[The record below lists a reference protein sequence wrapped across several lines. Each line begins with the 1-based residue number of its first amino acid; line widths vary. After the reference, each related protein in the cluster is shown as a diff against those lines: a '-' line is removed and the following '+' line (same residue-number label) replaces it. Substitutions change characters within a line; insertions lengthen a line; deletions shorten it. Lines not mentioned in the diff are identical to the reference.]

1 MNHLVL
7 LIEKDEKLRSFWQ
20 EALKEEGFRIR
31 AVWGREAALESAR
44 ENPPDVVFLGTDFEG
59 KPGIELLKE
68 LRDFNED
75 IIVITPTNQ
84 KSVREELE
92 AAGTRGGTATHPS
105 IQIDQVKI
113 AIKDALRMQD
123 SKRREA
129 YLLDRER
136 ALYRF
141 ENVVAESPKMQA
153 VLKSVSQVL
162 QSDVTV
168 ILLGETGTGKE
179 VIAKAIHYNGPQSA
193 QPFLAVNCTALPENL
208 LESELFGH
216 EAGAFTDARK
226 LKKGLFEVADGGT
239 LFLDEIGDLPLALQA
254 KLLRVVEEKTFNRV
268 GGAEPIT
275 VDTRIIAATNR
286 DLERAVSEGK
296 FREDLYFRLKVF
308 PIYVPPL
315 REHKED
321 IIPLAKHFVKQLNK
335 ELDKEIKGLSFSAE
349 KKLTQYDWPGN
360 IRELKN
366 VIERAILLC
375 GSDLIQPEDLLLE
388 RKSQTVSY
396 DLLGEVPSR
405 DTSLEEMEK
414 QWILRALEKT
424 KWNQTH
430 AARLLK
436 ISRFAL
442 LNRIKKFNLTREG
455 MGV

>member
-1 MNHLVL
+1 MSHTVL

-20 EALKEEGFRIR
+20 EALKGEGFRIQ
-31 AVWGREAALESAR
+31 AVAGRQAALESAR
-44 ENPPDVVFLGTDFEG
+44 ANLPDLVFLGTDFDG
-59 KPGIELLKE
+59 RPGIALLKE

-75 IIVITPTNQ
+75 IVVMTPTNQ
-84 KSVREELE
+84 RSVREELE
-92 AAGTRGGTATHPS
+92 AAGTRSGTSTHPA

-123 SKRREA
+123 SKRRET

-136 ALYRF
+136 SLYQF
-141 ENVVAESPKMQA
+141 ENVVAESPKMQV
-153 VLKSVSQVL
+153 VLKSVSQVI
-162 QSDVTV
+162 QSDATV
-168 ILLGETGTGKE
+168 LLLGETGTGKE
-179 VIAKAIHYNGPQSA
+179 VIAKAVHYNGLRSR

-239 LFLDEIGDLPLALQA
+239 LFLDEIGDLALLLQA
-254 KLLRVVEEKTFNRV
+254 KLLRVVEEKTFSRV
-268 GGAEPIT
+268 GGAERIT

-321 IIPLAKHFVKQLNK
+321 IIALAKHFVRQLNE
-335 ELDKEIKGLSFSAE
+335 ELDREIKGLSFSAE
-349 KKLTQYDWPGN
+349 QKLTQYNWPGN
-360 IRELKN
+360 IRELRN

-375 GSDLIQPEDLLLE
+375 TGDLIESDDLLLE
-388 RKSQTVSY
+388 RTPHFLDAKEQESAG
-396 DLLGEVPSR
+396 LK
-405 DTSLEEMEK
+405 EMER
-414 QWILRALEKT
+414 QWLIRALEKT
-424 KWNQTH
+424 RWNQTQ

-442 LNRIKKFNLTREG
+442 LNRIKKFNINRKA
-455 MGV
+455 